1 MTVEAI
7 SPLSRPAPRLSGDL
21 VPPAILLGALILYV
35 LVREASL
42 VIAGGPASGCLAT
55 DVAGVLLAAGFAGIT
70 YRNIPAVLRP
80 LLRGIAAVVLIQI
93 VFDGTTLI
101 YGPASML
108 NGSAGGFFVYGTIIG
123 IATGLAALWRPGFA
137 VPLFFHYVAFR
148 HQLNLTSGVAVSET
162 DYLSMLDVGQFVAVG
177 GLFLAVASRP
187 RVAGRLLPSWIDL
200 DTLRSRTAILIFIW
214 AVGAHFGNYF
224 ISGWTKIQAGGDQ
237 PLFWLLHNPTQ
248 TSILIGLERGDNWL
262 AAWPSL
268 VEFSWNAISGAG
280 VWLNLFVLGAQIL
293 APLGLMHR
301 RALMVF
307 TVLFDIFHIAVM
319 GTLGAFFFFWIA
331 VNILVY
337 LSATRIPDKAIT
349 NQVRAVGLVAVLA
362 AHFVFYTSHLGWLDA
377 AQLASPSLY
386 AETRDGRTVPVPSV
400 YWGIMSYSIAQTAM
414 YIPEDHF
421 PMRLG
426 GNTYN
431 RADWATAQACSSAA
445 LHEQST
451 GVSMDTV
458 RDMVREHDAAV
469 RLNPAVKND
478 NLYYFYPHHMVAN
491 PMMFADFNALKIDD
505 IVGYRYRV
513 DSVCL
518 SLKDGRLV
526 RDVRKSSE
534 FKIDV
539 RG

>member
-1 MTVEAI
+1 M
-7 SPLSRPAPRLSGDL
+7 
-21 VPPAILLGALILYV
+21 LLGALALYV
-35 LVREASL
+35 LVREGSL
-42 VIAGGPASGCLAT
+42 AIAEGPAVGCL
-55 DVAGVLLAAGFAGIT
+55 VADLIGILVAAGFATIT
-70 YRNIPAVLRP
+70 YHEIPAVLRP
-80 LLRGIAAVVLIQI
+80 LLRGIAAVVVVQI
-93 VFDGTTLI
+93 VFDGATLI

-108 NGSAGGFFVYGTIIG
+108 TGSAGIFFIYGTMIG
-123 IATGLAALWRPGFA
+123 IATGLAALWRPSFA

-148 HQLNLTSGVAVSET
+148 HQLNLASGVAVSET

-177 GLFLAVASRP
+177 GVFLALACRP
-187 RVAGRLLPSWIDL
+187 RAVARFLPSWIDL
-200 DTLRSRTAILIFIW
+200 EAFRKSTAVLIFIW

-268 VEFSWNAISGAG
+268 VQASWDAIAGAG

-307 TVLFDIFHIAVM
+307 TLLFDIFHIAVM

-331 VNILVY
+331 VNGLVY
-337 LSATRIPDKAIT
+337 VSATRIPDKAIT
-349 NQVRAVGLVAVLA
+349 NQVRAIGLMAVLA
-362 AHFVFYTSHLGWLDA
+362 AHFIFYTSHLGWLDA
-377 AQLASPSLY
+377 AQLASPSFY

-431 RADWATAQACSSAA
+431 RADWATAQTCSGDAV
-445 LHEQST
+445 HEQST

-469 RLNPAVKND
+469 RMRPAVKND

-491 PMMFADFNALKIDD
+491 PMMFAEFNALKIDD

-518 SLKDGRLV
+518 SLKDGHLV
-526 RDVRKSSE
+526 RDVHKSSE
-534 FKIDV
+534 YEIDV
-539 RG
+539 RD